1 MKPFAWSFSS
11 LSNFENCPKQFYH
24 TRVAKDVATTQGE
37 AALWGDR
44 VHQYLEAGLHYAKG
58 NTAEAAKILSGLY
71 NVPEDIVVQHAAI
84 IDGGPDKAFA
94 GYWPYVEAI
103 MALPHD
109 EVLPEQQFAL
119 NRALAPCDWFAEDV
133 WCRGIVDVLLI
144 RGSRAYALDW
154 KTGKRKPD
162 SQQLRLFA
170 LLVFAHY
177 PHVQECKTEFVW
189 LKTGERDDAVYRRE
203 QEAEMWQP
211 FLPSLARYNAAF
223 KQEMWAPR
231 KSGLCRGWCPV
242 TSCEFWSPKK

>member
-58 NTAEAAKILSGLY
+58 NTAEAARILSGLY
-71 NVPEDIVVQHAAI
+71 NVPEDIV
-84 IDGGPDKAFA
+84 
-94 GYWPYVEAI
+94 
-103 MALPHD
+103 
-109 EVLPEQQFAL
+109 
-119 NRALAPCDWFAEDV
+119 
-133 WCRGIVDVLLI
+133 
-144 RGSRAYALDW
+144 AYALDW